1 MFGGSQR
8 LTRTGVC
15 PLWHHNGGIYRRG
28 AIKRCDG
35 KPFTESCISVFNM
48 TDSCWHVKPTLS
60 WRKIWCQF
68 IPLNNHHRGGGG
80 GPNTHDAAHL
90 TNIWLQKQEA
100 KIDCQVWCATELN
113 ISRSESGCR
122 RLRHHRKL
130 SVFGQEVSSF
140 RRAPPIPASNY
151 KQLQKHSSPHGN
163 AAVEGVIDQL
173 EASQH
178 GVQVSVC
185 VHSHRS
191 WRLKTRIFSLHLWR
205 TLFSGLLSPLFV
217 QKEVSV
223 LAIFLNHLIST
234 KLNFICGIVWNWR
247 VHFHMFRVQS
257 NNCCF
262 KSFKVNL
269 PSFIHHY
276 YYYYLR

>member
-1 MFGGSQR
+1 MVGFTDVEQSKDVTGNLSQS
-8 LTRTGVC
+8 LA
-15 PLWHHNGGIYRRG
+15 L
-28 AIKRCDG
+28 
-35 KPFTESCISVFNM
+35 VFLIWQTVVDM
-48 TDSCWHVKPTLS
+48 SSRPWAEG
-60 WRKIWCQF
+60 KIWCQF

-90 TNIWLQKQEA
+90 TNIWLHKQEA

-113 ISRSESGCR
+113 ISHSESGCR

-205 TLFSGLLSPLFV
+205 TLFSGLFSPLFV

-223 LAIFLNHLIST
+223 LAIFWITWFLLN
-234 KLNFICGIVWNWR
+234 
-247 VHFHMFRVQS
+247 
-257 NNCCF
+257 
-262 KSFKVNL
+262 
-269 PSFIHHY
+269 
-276 YYYYLR
+276 